1 MLWLNYAEG
10 VDQSWIAMAMLLLLF
25 GLAHDRMFQV
35 VLLYWGFFFT
45 GGEMQCQTLNPLL
58 NA

>member
-45 GGEMQCQTLNPLL
+45 GGEC
-58 NA
+58 NAKH